1 VVGQLVTA
9 AHGPRTSSRE
19 TSPRLSESGTG
30 NGLRRALIKPG
41 RASQPEAARRQEQ
54 IVGVYSYRGC
64 MQRSLFVHIHLEKA
78 RRRLALGTWDQFC
91 RKVIVDA
98 RLRAHEVEIGLA
110 RARLE
115 GKGVCV

>member
-1 VVGQLVTA
+1 MPFGA
-9 AHGPRTSSRE
+9 RNK
-19 TSPRLSESGTG
+19 LSGFIAIEG
-30 NGLRRALIKPG
+30 
-41 RASQPEAARRQEQ
+41 
-54 IVGVYSYRGC
+54 
-64 MQRSLFVHIHLEKA
+64 MQRSLFVHWYLEKA
-78 RRRLALGTWDQFC
+78 RKHLALGTWDQFC